1 MASSLP
7 EKQKFDAP
15 EIYGLP
21 LLFAANA
28 IDYIPFVKQKVA
40 SDALLFNLR
49 ERNDIEDHP
58 ITLPIPYE
66 YICSPRDAK
75 FDQVKKK
82 FTHNKCK
89 HLC

>member
-7 EKQKFDAP
+7 EKQEFDAP

-40 SDALLFNLR
+40 SDGLLFKLR

-58 ITLPIPYE
+58 ITLPIPFE
-66 YICSPRDAK
+66 YICSPRDAE
-75 FDQVKKK
+75 FNQVKKKK
-82 FTHNKCK
+82 FTHT
-89 HLC
+89 

>member
-1 MASSLP
+1 MTP
-7 EKQKFDAP
+7 VAP
-15 EIYGLP
+15 EQPQQEFEAPELYGLP

-40 SDALLFNLR
+40 SDGLLFKLR

-58 ITLPIPYE
+58 ITLPIPFE
-66 YICSPRDAK
+66 YISSPKDAK
-75 FDQVKKK
+75 FGQVSK
-82 FTHNKCK
+82 FSHTDK

>member
-1 MASSLP
+1 M
-7 EKQKFDAP
+7 KQEFDAP

-40 SDALLFNLR
+40 SDGLLFKLR

-58 ITLPIPYE
+58 ITLPIPFE
-66 YICSPRDAK
+66 YICSPRNAE
-75 FDQVKKK
+75 FNQVKKVH
-82 FTHNKCK
+82 THSKCK